1 MSVEWGKIV
10 KSINWTLLMAGVIN
24 FGLLLYILKR
34 LLFKPALEFLDR
46 RREQIAARISAAR
59 ASEEE
64 AKQLVVEREAE
75 LQQARGRAE
84 EILDAA
90 RRDAESIIAQA
101 RNAAKSGSDKIL
113 SDGKHRLEQE
123 RENMIHELR
132 EAYADIAIL
141 GAERVLDREIR
152 IDDHRRLLDQL
163 LEEINEETL
172 RISS

>member
-10 KSINWTLLMAGVIN
+10 TSINPTLVFGVVN
-24 FGLLLYILKR
+24 FGILLYLLKR

-46 RREQIAARISAAR
+46 RREQIAARIKSAR
-59 ASEEE
+59 QSELQ
-64 AKQLVVEREAE
+64 AQQLVLERDSELKQARVRAEGIIEAAQREAE
-75 LQQARGRAE
+75 TTITQAKDFAKN
-84 EILDAA
+84 DAA
-90 RRDAESIIAQA
+90 
-101 RNAAKSGSDKIL
+101 KIL

-123 RENMIHELR
+123 RDRMIHDLR
-132 EAYADIAIL
+132 KAYAEIAIL

-172 RISS
+172 RIQS

>member
-10 KSINWTLLMAGVIN
+10 ENINLTLVLGWVN

-46 RREQIAARISAAR
+46 RREQIAARIEAAR
-59 ASEEE
+59 QSESQ
-64 AKQLVVEREAE
+64 AQLLVVEREAE
-75 LQQARGRAE
+75 LKQARERAE
-84 EILDAA
+84 GILEDA
-90 RRDAESIIAQA
+90 RREAEAVIAQA
-101 RNAAKSGSDKIL
+101 KVLAKNDAAKIL
-113 SDGKHRLEQE
+113 SDSKHRLEQE
-123 RENMIHELR
+123 RERMIHELR
-132 EAYADIAIL
+132 EAYAEIAIL

-172 RISS
+172 RIKS

>member
-1 MSVEWGKIV
+1 MTVEWGKIV
-10 KSINWTLLMAGVIN
+10 KSINWTLLFSVVN
-24 FGLLLYILKR
+24 FGILLYLLKR

-46 RREQIAARISAAR
+46 RREQIAARISSAR
-59 ASEEE
+59 TSESD
-64 AKQLVVEREAE
+64 AQQLVVEREAE

-84 EILDAA
+84 EILAAA
-90 RRDAESIIAQA
+90 RRDAEGIGNQA
-101 RNAAKSGSDKIL
+101 KNEAKRDADKIL

-123 RENMIHELR
+123 RDRMIHELR

-163 LEEINEETL
+163 LEEVDEETL
-172 RISS
+172 GISS